1 MQTQEVRLYI
11 QWKFFM
17 GNHAYP
23 NNTVDSPHKPKSIL
37 HKDTGK
43 FFDGKL
49 YKTKKM
55 YCTNTGSFL

>member
-1 MQTQEVRLYI
+1 
-11 QWKFFM
+11 M
-17 GNHAYP
+17 GTHAYP
-23 NNTVDSPHKPKSIL
+23 NNTVDSPRKPKSIL